1 MTLYLDANATTPI
14 EPRVLAE
21 MVRCYE
27 QQFGNAGSPHRFGRE
42 AKQLVHQARDQIAG
56 CVGARRHEVIF
67 TSGATESNNL
77 AILGLADEGERTGRK
92 HVVSTQI
99 EHSAVLEPL
108 RQLSQRGFEVTYVAS
123 QPNGCVTA
131 EDTLAAIRDDTL
143 LVSVMHVNNETG
155 ACQPIAE
162 IAESLQD
169 RDPWLHVD
177 AAQGFGKRNADL
189 RHPGIDFISL
199 SGHKIHGPQGIG
211 ALIARRRRGA
221 LPPLRP
227 LQWGGGQ
234 ELGLRPG
241 TLPVPLIVGFGL
253 AAELAESE
261 ATDRLAHCERLRRR
275 LLDRFAPLGVTCNSS
290 PEAGLPNVVN
300 VSFPGWDALEVI
312 EALDQVAA
320 ISDGSACTSVC
331 ATASHVLAAMGT
343 RSPVIDGAVRMSW
356 SHLTPEAAFTKAI
369 DQICT
374 RLGEALALLPTPGSN
389 GKTSPSCKP
398 G

>member
-14 EPRVLAE
+14 DPRVLAE

-27 QQFGNAGSPHRFGRE
+27 RHFGNAGSPHRFGRE
-42 AKQLVHQARDQIAG
+42 AKQLVHQARDQIAR

-77 AILGLADEGERTGRK
+77 AILGLVDEGERTGRK

-108 RQLSQRGFEVTYVAS
+108 RQLSQRGFEVTYVAP
-123 QPNGCVTA
+123 QPDGCVTA
-131 EDTLAAIRDDTL
+131 EDTLAAVRDDTL

-162 IAESLQD
+162 IAESLRG

-189 RHPGIDFISL
+189 QHPGIDLISL

-211 ALIARRRRGA
+211 ALITRRRRGA

-241 TLPVPLIVGFGL
+241 TLPVPLIAGFGL

-261 ATDRLAHCERLRRR
+261 AADRLAQCERLRTR
-275 LLDRFAPLGVTCNSS
+275 LLDRFVPLGVTFNSS
-290 PEAGLPNVVN
+290 PDAGLPNVVN
-300 VSFPGWDALEVI
+300 VSFPGWDALEMI
-312 EALDQVAA
+312 EALDEVAA

-331 ATASHVLAAMGT
+331 ATASHVLAAMGI

-356 SHLTPEAAFTKAI
+356 SHLTPEAEFTKAI

-374 RLGEALALLPTPGSN
+374 RLSESGSLLPTPGPDR
-389 GKTSPSCKP
+389 KTMPPCQPS
-398 G
+398 